1 MNRFVAAATSAGRET
16 ASNRASSPT
25 TRFPSGVKPTSD
37 GVSERPPRFATT
49 RGLPFSTVATAL
61 VEVPRS
67 MPTTGSRIK
76 GEKRSVPCR
85 VAVGATA
92 PWNVARP
99 GGRVLQAPSG
109 MVNVSVARRY
119 ARALLEASAPGALV
133 GTADQLSAL
142 AGLVAS
148 NPALADVIVNPAYSR
163 AQRHGVVDGLIEL
176 LKLESTVLRNFLRML
191 VNRNRLA
198 MLPDI
203 ARLFRDMADEKA
215 GRVRG
220 TVVSAIPLD
229 PQSIR
234 QLESTLSRVVQK
246 QVVLDTR
253 VDREVLGGVST
264 QVGSVVFDGTLR
276 TQLDELKRALQS

>member
-1 MNRFVAAATSAGRET
+1 
-16 ASNRASSPT
+16 
-25 TRFPSGVKPTSD
+25 
-37 GVSERPPRFATT
+37 
-49 RGLPFSTVATAL
+49 
-61 VEVPRS
+61 
-67 MPTTGSRIK
+67 
-76 GEKRSVPCR
+76 
-85 VAVGATA
+85 
-92 PWNVARP
+92 
-99 GGRVLQAPSG
+99 

-119 ARALLEASAPGALV
+119 ARALLEASAPGAVV
-133 GTADQLSAL
+133 GIADQLSAL

-176 LKLESTVLRNFLRML
+176 LKVESTVLRNFLRLL
-191 VNRNRLA
+191 VDRNRLA

-234 QLESTLSRVVQK
+234 QLESTLSQVVQK
-246 QVVLDTR
+246 QVVLETR
-253 VDREVLGGVST
+253 VDREILGGVSA

-276 TQLDELKRALQS
+276 SQLDDLKRALQS

>member
-1 MNRFVAAATSAGRET
+1 
-16 ASNRASSPT
+16 
-25 TRFPSGVKPTSD
+25 
-37 GVSERPPRFATT
+37 
-49 RGLPFSTVATAL
+49 
-61 VEVPRS
+61 
-67 MPTTGSRIK
+67 
-76 GEKRSVPCR
+76 
-85 VAVGATA
+85 
-92 PWNVARP
+92 
-99 GGRVLQAPSG
+99 

-119 ARALLEASAPGALV
+119 ARALLEASAPGAVV
-133 GTADQLSAL
+133 GIADQLSAL

-148 NPALADVIVNPAYSR
+148 NPALADVIRNPAYSR
-163 AQRHGVVDGLIEL
+163 AQRHGVVDGLIQL
-176 LKLESTVLRNFLRML
+176 LKPESNVLPNFLRL
-191 VNRNRLA
+191 AVDRHRLA

-220 TVVSAIPLD
+220 TVVSAVPLD

-234 QLESTLSRVVQK
+234 QLESTLSHLVQK

-276 TQLDELKRALQS
+276 TQLDDLKRALQS

>member
-1 MNRFVAAATSAGRET
+1 MN
-16 ASNRASSPT
+16 
-25 TRFPSGVKPTSD
+25 
-37 GVSERPPRFATT
+37 
-49 RGLPFSTVATAL
+49 
-61 VEVPRS
+61 
-67 MPTTGSRIK
+67 I
-76 GEKRSVPCR
+76 
-85 VAVGATA
+85 
-92 PWNVARP
+92 ARP
-99 GGRVLQAPSG
+99 GGRVLQAPSA

-119 ARALLEASAPGALV
+119 ARALLEASAPGDVV
-133 GTADQLSAL
+133 GIADQLSAL

-148 NPALADVIVNPAYSR
+148 NASLADVIRNPAYSR
-163 AQRHGVVDGLIEL
+163 AQRHGVVDGLIQL
-176 LKLESTVLRNFLRML
+176 IKPESTTLPNFLRLL
-191 VNRNRLA
+191 VDRHRLG

-220 TVVSAIPLD
+220 TVVSAVPLD

-276 TQLDELKRALQS
+276 TQLDDLKRALQS